1 MLSEYQEKVLAT
13 YKKMC
18 EAGGP
23 SLILSKPT
31 TAKLKKECLRI
42 YDKRYTSEDNDI
54 LSTFFNVDKTGNDF
68 RNIISE
74 SRTGSFRALLNHL
87 LNDSIITNER
97 NSDLL
102 AWLIDFKP
110 RPSFRYY
117 QAIREGQKEEDE
129 PVGEENP
136 NADFV
141 ISKGEDPNETNS
153 LLTTEGHKAETLI
166 SNPPQEIK
174 DKSDDKSTVPIVLVI
189 DDARANE
196 VLVNNQNTPETTDTI
211 SDDDNKSNGKI
222 NTAPIKRTWTSQ
234 KIIFSVAIIIIF
246 GMSIFLFMQDK
257 KDRETI
263 SSDEK
268 CMYWVDD
275 HYEAINCEQETST
288 PKTTLNIQRLNNLKK
303 INTSDKLTKYDLG
316 KVWYAKR
323 YGKVEFYTDSGTH
336 PVDTNKVLRPL
347 TNYMLSNHVSY
358 HRYLFTSSIW
368 IIVIIIFSA
377 LLATISF
384 KYLPKRNKV

>member
-31 TAKLKKECLRI
+31 TAKLKKECLRV
-42 YDKRYTSEDNDI
+42 YDKRYTSEDDDI
-54 LSTFFNVDKTGNDF
+54 LSTFFNVDKIGIDF
-68 RNIISE
+68 RKTIAKA
-74 SRTGSFRALLNHL
+74 TPGTFRALWNHL
-87 LNDSIITNER
+87 HDDSIKTNER

-117 QAIREGQKEEDE
+117 PSIREGQKGEDE

-136 NADFV
+136 NADTV
-141 ISKGEDPNETNS
+141 SSKGKDPNETNS
-153 LLTTEGHKAETLI
+153 LLTTEEHKAETLI
-166 SNPPQEIK
+166 SNPHQEIK
-174 DKSDDKSTVPIVLVI
+174 DKSDDKPTVPIVLVI

-196 VLVNNQNTPETTDTI
+196 LLVDDQNTPEITDAI
-211 SDDDNKSNGKI
+211 IEGDNKSSGKT
-222 NTAPIKRTWTSQ
+222 NTDSSKRVWPTQ
-234 KIIFSVAIIIIF
+234 KIMFSVAIIIIF
-246 GMSIFLFMQDK
+246 GMSTFLFMQDK

-288 PKTTLNIQRLNNLKK
+288 PKTTLNIQRLKNLKK
-303 INTSDKLTKYDLG
+303 ITSPDKLTKEDLG
-316 KVWYAKR
+316 RVWYTKV
-323 YGKVEFYTDSGTH
+323 YGKVEFYTDSGMH
-336 PVDTNKVLRPL
+336 PIDTNKVLRPL
-347 TNYMLSNHVSY
+347 TTYMLSNHVSY
-358 HRYLFTSSIW
+358 HRYLLTSSIW

-377 LLATISF
+377 LLATIFF